1 MKTASA
7 LAALILV
14 FSFLIAGTASV
25 GVYDPWA
32 DLDNDGDIDIYD
44 IVYIAGIYGSEG
56 ENITKTSVEFDSGWI
71 NITDE
76 AGQYFYITHNLNTI
90 DWDSPNTIADITG
103 KTTIGGGLLR
113 LGLANYARHQTYGGA
128 YIDTAYSMVQ
138 TTDGGY
144 ALAGATS
151 SFGAG
156 AGDFWLVK
164 TDASGTMQWNQTYGG
179 AFSDLAYSMV
189 QTTDGGYA
197 LAGATS
203 SFGAGNEDFWLV
215 KTDASGTMQWNQTY
229 GGAYLDIP
237 VSMVQTTDG
246 GYALAGLT
254 MSFGAGSFDVWLVE
268 ADFSVDG
275 LTWTDSTDDA
285 ILLYRSEADVH
296 WNYIRVRIL
305 KVREYPEDYP

>member
-144 ALAGATS
+144 ALAG
-151 SFGAG
+151 
-156 AGDFWLVK
+156 
-164 TDASGTMQWNQTYGG
+164 
-179 AFSDLAYSMV
+179 
-189 QTTDGGYA
+189 
-197 LAGATS
+197 
-203 SFGAGNEDFWLV
+203 
-215 KTDASGTMQWNQTY
+215 
-229 GGAYLDIP
+229 
-237 VSMVQTTDG
+237 
-246 GYALAGLT
+246 LT